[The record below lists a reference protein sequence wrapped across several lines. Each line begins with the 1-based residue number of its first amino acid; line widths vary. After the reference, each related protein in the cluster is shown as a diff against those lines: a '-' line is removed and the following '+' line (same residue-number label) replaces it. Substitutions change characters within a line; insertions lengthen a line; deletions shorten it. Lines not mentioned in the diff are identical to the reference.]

1 MSNSDNNQISRRRFI
16 TAVGAASIVSGAAG
30 ARLASRQNQSG
41 PAIIS
46 VSPEPEFN
54 DAQFDR
60 PTAEPVITNPAEL
73 TQAQDQVTR
82 LTAENNQLMA
92 DYSALQQEMETLKA
106 SLSGQTD
113 QVTELETQLASAVK
127 GRSAALGLVALYEQL
142 EDIDI
147 SETFQSGIS
156 AVGDAWDEF
165 IDDLPDT
172 SVRLEEIKA
181 VVTDFDSQIPSFQ
194 TARAWLS
201 TRLELMQRDNNLLQE
216 VLQAISEPAGSL
228 LEMLGRWFD
237 EVRSWLPARFL
248 ETANNVIES
257 ILSLMAGLPVTIDGT
272 QSNVVAALDGWF
284 ADDDDP
290 DNASPESPIIRKRL
304 FSPLANETL
313 PQTISMLQKTRIAKQ
328 KYEANLVSQVTDK
341 IQKRQAVEQLISE
354 FRERNELQRTEL

>member
-1 MSNSDNNQISRRRFI
+1 MSNSDQNNISRRRFI

-30 ARLASRQNQSG
+30 ARLASRQNQSS
-41 PAIIS
+41 PAVIS

-60 PTAEPVITNPAEL
+60 PTAEPIITNPAEL
-73 TQAQDQVTR
+73 TQAQDKVAN
-82 LTAENNQLMA
+82 LTAENDQLRA

-147 SETFQSGIS
+147 SETFKSGFT
-156 AVGDAWDEF
+156 AVGEAWDDF
-165 IDDLPDT
+165 IDDLPQT
-172 SVRLEEIKA
+172 SIKLEEIKA

-194 TARAWLS
+194 TARAWLK

-216 VLQAISEPAGSL
+216 VLQAISEPAGTIL
-228 LEMLGRWFD
+228 DMLARWFD

-248 ETANNVIES
+248 ETANNVIDS
-257 ILSLMAGLPVTIDGT
+257 LMSLMAGIPLTIDGT

-290 DNASPESPIIRKRL
+290 DNAAPDTPVIRKRL
-304 FSPLANETL
+304 FNPLANETL

-341 IQKRQAVEQLISE
+341 FEKRKAVEKLISE
-354 FRERNELQRTEL
+354 FRERNELQKAEL